1 MLCWFVDKGVIRY
14 YLNIKNVTKLND
26 MMEFL
31 VDADIYLKTFW
42 YIALPVSLFFI
53 IQTIMT
59 VMGAGDSDAD
69 VDTHSFDSPMEL
81 FTLRNMVNFLLGF
94 SWGGISFYSTIGNK
108 PLLVVVAILI
118 GLSFVAM
125 FFYLIKQIKKLEEDN
140 TFNIEEI
147 KGNVADV
154 YLRIPESLSGN
165 GKIHVSHRG
174 TLHEL
179 DAVTD
184 QGLIATGEKVLVLD
198 VQPGNV
204 VLVRR
209 LE

>member
-1 MLCWFVDKGVIRY
+1 
-14 YLNIKNVTKLND
+14 
-26 MMEFL
+26 MEFL
-31 VDADIYLKTFW
+31 ADADIYLKTFW

-53 IQTIMT
+53 IQTVMT
-59 VMGAGDSDAD
+59 IMGAGDGDTD
-69 VDTHSFDSPMEL
+69 VDTHSFESPMEL

-94 SWGGISFYSTIGNK
+94 SWGGISFYSTISNK
-108 PLLVVVAILI
+108 PLLVAIALII

-154 YLRIPESLSGN
+154 YLRIPESLTGN
-165 GKIHVSHRG
+165 GKIHVSHKG

-179 DAVTD
+179 EAVTD
-184 QGLIATGEKVLVLD
+184 QGLIPTGEKVLVLD
-198 VQPGNV
+198 VQPGNI

>member
-1 MLCWFVDKGVIRY
+1 
-14 YLNIKNVTKLND
+14 
-26 MMEFL
+26 MEFL
-31 VDADIYLKTFW
+31 ADADIYLKTFW
-42 YIALPVSLFFI
+42 YIALPVSLFFL

-59 VMGAGDSDAD
+59 VVGAGHGDTD

-94 SWGGISFYSTIGNK
+94 SWGGISFYSTISNK
-108 PLLVVVAILI
+108 PLLVAVAILI

-154 YLRIPESLSGN
+154 YLRIPENLSGN
-165 GKIHVSHRG
+165 GKIHISHRG

-179 DAVTD
+179 EAVTD
-184 QGLIATGEKVLVLD
+184 QALIPTGEKVLVLD

>member
-1 MLCWFVDKGVIRY
+1 
-14 YLNIKNVTKLND
+14 
-26 MMEFL
+26 MMDFL
-31 VDADIYLKTFW
+31 ASADIYLKTFW

-53 IQTIMT
+53 IQTVLT
-59 VMGAGDSDAD
+59 VMGAGDSDVD
-69 VDTHSFDSPMEL
+69 TDTHSFESPMEL

-94 SWGGISFYSTIGNK
+94 SWGGISFYSTISNK
-108 PLLVVVAILI
+108 ALLVAVAIFI
-118 GLSFVAM
+118 GLSFIAM

-140 TFNIEEI
+140 TFNIQEI

-154 YLRIPESLSGN
+154 YLRIPESLSGT

-179 DAVTD
+179 EAVTD
-184 QGLIATGEKVLVLD
+184 KNLIPTGEKVLVLD

>member
-1 MLCWFVDKGVIRY
+1 
-14 YLNIKNVTKLND
+14 

-31 VDADIYLKTFW
+31 ADADIYLKTFW

-53 IQTIMT
+53 IQTALT
-59 VMGAGDSDAD
+59 VMGAGDSDID
-69 VDTHSFDSPMEL
+69 TDTHSFDSPMEL

-94 SWGGISFYSTIGNK
+94 SWGGISFYSTISNK
-108 PLLVVVAILI
+108 ALLVALAIFI
-118 GLSFVAM
+118 GLAFVAM

-140 TFNIEEI
+140 TFNILEI

-154 YLRIPESLSGN
+154 YLRIPESMSGN
-165 GKIHVSHRG
+165 GKIHVSHKG

-179 DAVTD
+179 EAVTD
-184 QGLIATGEKVLVLD
+184 EGLIPTGEKVLVLD